1 MSKGDFYIE
10 EVFQFNQ
17 VWYAVLKVEGYPTFS
32 RYVHVTSFYPGG
44 CDWMSINDTL
54 EKAVHY
60 FHSQKNR

>member
-1 MSKGDFYIE
+1 M
-10 EVFQFNQ
+10 
-17 VWYAVLKVEGYPTFS
+17 LKVEGYPTFS